1 MQELLSPPPP
11 SPSPS
16 GLPIRRASG
25 RRGWWTRGLA
35 FDEMAVGLLFIAVGV
50 LALFTPAQPDTFWH
64 LRAGADIWR
73 SGHVPRV
80 DLYSHT
86 AYGTPWP
93 DHEWLSQLLMYAAYR
108 AGRGMPGL
116 EIGAAVLILAAT
128 ATVYKLMVGPRLTRF
143 VLLTVGLSVASCAWS
158 LRPQILTLFLLA
170 FLVWLLVHEHH
181 LLIPPYFLLWAN
193 AHGGVALGGVVL
205 AVCTAAAALRWWRTR
220 APDDRRRARTLA
232 LVLPLAGLAVAAT
245 PLGFHIYLFVISSA
259 ARSYAVQIAEW
270 FVLRPDSLFGLMFW
284 AATIAFAIL
293 LVTRRRAIAAGDW
306 ADWATVAAGL
316 ALLPLGIRS
325 ARNIGPFLIL
335 AMPAASHA
343 LGPTFRF
350 RLSRRPDPRPP
361 SPDHPRANLALLL
374 GLGAVAM
381 AVVAL
386 GWRAQPAALYW
397 NPISPGALRALEAC
411 PGPLYNF
418 YGDGGSLVWFAPA
431 RRDFVDGRQDPFP
444 FWLLRESF
452 ALEHGAPYQPLFA
465 KFGVRCAF
473 IPAKAKLVDVL
484 RGDGWRAQLIDPD
497 WAVLSAPRP
506 VTPPRR

>member
-1 MQELLSPPPP
+1 MDVP
-11 SPSPS
+11 SRMVPGRERAGWWRR
-16 GLPIRRASG
+16 GLP
-25 RRGWWTRGLA
+25 
-35 FDEMAVGLLFIAVGV
+35 FDEMAVGLLFVAVAA
-50 LALFTPAQPDTFWH
+50 LALFTPAQGDTFWH

-116 EIGAAVLILAAT
+116 ELGAAILILAAA
-128 ATVYKLMVGPRLTRF
+128 ATVYRLMVGPRLTRF
-143 VLLTVGLSVASCAWS
+143 ALLTLGLAIAASSWS

-170 FLVWLLVHEHH
+170 FLVWLLVRDRHVVIT
-181 LLIPPYFLLWAN
+181 IPPYFLIWAN

-205 AVCTAAAALRWWRTR
+205 AVCSAAAVLRWIRTR
-220 APDDRRRARTLA
+220 APDDRRRAQKLVV
-232 LVLPLAGLAVAAT
+232 VLPLAGLAVAAT
-245 PLGFHIYLFVISSA
+245 PLGFDIYRFVIASA

-270 FVLRPDSLFGLMFW
+270 FVLRPDSLFGLLFW
-284 AATIAFAIL
+284 AATLAFASLI
-293 LVTRRRAIAAGDW
+293 VARRRAIAAGDW
-306 ADWATVAAGL
+306 ADWATVAAAL

-343 LGPTFRF
+343 LGPAFRF
-350 RLSRRPDPRPP
+350 RLSLHPHAHPRPA

-374 GLGAVAM
+374 GIGAAAM

-397 NPISPGALRALEAC
+397 NPIGAGALRALDVC

-431 RRDFVDGRQDPFP
+431 RRDFIDGRQDPFP
-444 FWLLRESF
+444 VWLLQESF
-452 ALEHGAPYQPLFA
+452 AVEHGAPYLALFA

-473 IPAKAKLVDVL
+473 IPAKSKLVDRL
-484 RGDGWRAQLIDPD
+484 RADGWRAQFVDAD
-497 WAVLSAPRP
+497 WAVLAAPALVLPKR
-506 VTPPRR
+506 

>member
-1 MQELLSPPPP
+1 MDAP

-16 GLPIRRASG
+16 QAPRPS
-25 RRGWWTRGLA
+25 RRGGWWSRGLA
-35 FDEMAVGLLFIAVGV
+35 FDEMAIGLLFVAVAV

-116 EIGAAVLILAAT
+116 ELGAAALILAA
-128 ATVYKLMVGPRLTRF
+128 AAVVYKTMVGPRLTRF
-143 VLLTVGLSVASCAWS
+143 VLLTVGLAIASCAWS
-158 LRPQILTLFLLA
+158 LRPQLLTLFLLA
-170 FLVWLLVHEHH
+170 LLVWLLVRDRQ
-181 LLIPPYFLLWAN
+181 LFLIPPYFLLWAN

-205 AVCTAAAALRWWRTR
+205 AVCTVAAAFRWWRTR

-232 LVLPLAGLAVAAT
+232 VVLPLAGLAVAAT
-245 PLGFHIYLFVISSA
+245 PLGFHIYRFVVASA

-270 FVLRPDSLFGLMFW
+270 FVLRPDSLFGLLFW

-293 LVTRRRAIAAGDW
+293 IVARRRAIAAGDW
-306 ADWATVAAGL
+306 GDWAVVAAAL

-325 ARNIGPFLIL
+325 ARNIGPFLLL
-335 AMPAASHA
+335 AIPAASHA

-350 RLSRRPDPRPP
+350 RLSRHPHARPP

-374 GLGAVAM
+374 GLGAAAM

-397 NPISPGALRALEAC
+397 NPISPGALRALDAC

-418 YGDGGSLVWFAPA
+418 YGDGGSLVWFAPT
-431 RRDFVDGRQDPFP
+431 RRDFIDGRQDPFP

-452 ALEHGAPYQPLFA
+452 EVEHGAPYLALFA

-473 IPAKAKLVDVL
+473 IPAKSKLVDRL
-484 RGDGWRAQLIDPD
+484 RAAGWRAQFIDPD
-497 WAVLSAPRP
+497 WAVLAAPALVLPKQR
-506 VTPPRR
+506 